1 MAFEVADSIVVQGLK
16 GQAWPNA
23 WAWPSFSRLLEST
36 QKSLELQKQNIVL
49 WVPIFLLAGIWAY
62 FQMGQEPSLWLTLVF
77 AAIAIGLSSMRHKS
91 TIAFFVA
98 IAIAGFVLAK
108 LREEVVHTPVLRG
121 STSGAIIGGYVADL
135 DNRGQGRRELVV
147 AVEEATGIP
156 QDEIPA
162 RVRLA
167 AVNVD
172 QLQIGDY
179 ITFEAYL
186 SPLPRPVIPGG
197 FDYGRM
203 LYFQSIGAT
212 GRLLGEP
219 SIEQRTVPWAFEY
232 RRIFRGMRSY
242 ISQRMIAVIPGA
254 IGHLADAM
262 VSGERAAIPAEMN
275 TSLQISGLA
284 HIISISGLHMSMVAG
299 GVFWAVRALLALA
312 PFFALRWPIKKIAAV
327 AALIVGFIYML
338 LADSGSA
345 TERSYIMIAV
355 MFFAVLVDRPAF
367 SLRNLA
373 LSAIIILVITP
384 EESVGA
390 SFQMSFLAVM
400 GLGAFFAWWNHREGP
415 AEIKKLSRAEI
426 WLRKIANIVVAST
439 LTTLV
444 AGGTSSIAAAY
455 HFGRLSPFSIV
466 ANGITLPIMGVL
478 VMPPAL
484 VATLAMPLG
493 LEYLPLKV
501 MEFGLWLTML
511 VSDTVASWPGANV
524 LIHQPNILGILLIFF
539 GIATLSIGIGKFRFA
554 GLAAAL
560 VGLMITPLSASPTIL
575 VEDRA
580 ANVAV
585 LNSYG
590 EYIFANGNKNK
601 FVGNKWLQHNG
612 EEITLAEA
620 ALKPGWDCVE
630 GDCFSPLASM
640 NVAFLH
646 QEKNAAPS
654 DYCPQSEIIIADY
667 PLHYG
672 CRQAKLRIDRFDVW
686 RNGAYAIYV
695 SGSRFTL
702 ETAKGMQGQ
711 RPWVYE
717 PRKAIKD

>member
-1 MAFEVADSIVVQGLK
+1 MAFEAADSTVVQGLK
-16 GQAWPNA
+16 GQAWSDA
-23 WAWPSFSRLLEST
+23 WRVPSASEALISV
-36 QKSLELQKQNIVL
+36 QQSLELQKQNLVL
-49 WVPIFLLAGIWAY
+49 WVPVFVLAGTWGY
-62 FQMGQEPSLWLTLVF
+62 FQLAQEPSLWMTLAWGAV
-77 AAIAIGLSSMRHKS
+77 AVGLASLRSKS
-91 TIAFFVA
+91 TIAFL
-98 IAIAGFVLAK
+98 IAVTLMGFVVAK
-108 LREEVVHTPVLRG
+108 LREDVVHTPVLRG
-121 STSGAIIGGYVADL
+121 STSGVIIGGYVADM
-135 DNRGQGRRELVV
+135 DNRGSGRREVIV
-147 AVEEATGIP
+147 AIEESTGIP
-156 QDEIPA
+156 PDEVPV

-167 AVNVD
+167 AANVE

-212 GRLLGEP
+212 GRILGEP
-219 SIEQRTVPWAFEY
+219 SIEPRPIPWAYEY
-232 RRIFRGMRSY
+232 RRVFRGMRAY
-242 ISQRMIAVIPGA
+242 ISRRMTAVIPGA

-299 GVFWAVRALLALA
+299 GVFWAVRALFALIPFLALR
-312 PFFALRWPIKKIAAV
+312 LPIKKIAAV
-327 AALIVGFIYML
+327 AALAVGFIYML

-373 LSAIIILVITP
+373 LSAIIILLLTP

-400 GLGAFFAWWNHREGP
+400 GLGAFFAWWNYRDGP
-415 AEIKKLSRAEI
+415 NEIKKLSRTDI
-426 WLRKIANIVVAST
+426 WIRKIANVIVAST

-484 VATLAMPLG
+484 IATLAMPFG
-493 LEYLPLKV
+493 LEFVPLKV
-501 MEFGLWLTML
+501 MEFGLWLTMFI
-511 VSDTVASWPGANV
+511 SDWVASWPGANV
-524 LIHQPNILGILLIFF
+524 LIHQPSIIGIMLIFL
-539 GIATLSIGIGKFRFA
+539 GVTIVAIGIGKFRFVGVA
-554 GLAAAL
+554 VAL
-560 VGLMITPLSASPTIL
+560 SGILITPLSASPTIL

-580 ANVAV
+580 ANVAI
-585 LNSYG
+585 LNSDG
-590 EYIFANGNKNK
+590 EYVFANGDKNK

-612 EEITLAEA
+612 EEITMPDA
-620 ALKPGWDCVE
+620 ALKPGWDCVD
-630 GDCFSPLASM
+630 GDCFSSAGPMS
-640 NVAFLH
+640 VAFLH
-646 QEKNAAPS
+646 QERNAAPS
-654 DYCPQSEIIIADY
+654 EYCPTSEIIIADY

-686 RNGAYAIYV
+686 RNGAYAVYF
-695 SGSRFTL
+695 SGGRYTI

-711 RPWVYE
+711 RPWAYE
-717 PRKAIKD
+717 PRKSIKD